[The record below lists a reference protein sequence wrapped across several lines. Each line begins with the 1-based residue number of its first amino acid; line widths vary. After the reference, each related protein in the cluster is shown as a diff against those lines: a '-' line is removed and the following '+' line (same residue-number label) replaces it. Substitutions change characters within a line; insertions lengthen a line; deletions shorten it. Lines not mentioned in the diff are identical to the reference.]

1 MAGYRNSRIS
11 EDMKRE
17 ICALIR
23 ELKDPRVKDCM
34 LSVVKADVS
43 GDLSY
48 CKVYISAM
56 EGMEAARTAVKG
68 LQSAQGYVRREL
80 GHALKLRHVPEL
92 RFVADDSIEY
102 SARIARKIHEL
113 EKEDDGRE

>member
-1 MAGYRNSRIS
+1 MAGYRNSRME
-11 EDMKRE
+11 EDLKRE

-34 LSVVKADVS
+34 LSVVKTDLS

-56 EGMEAARTAVKG
+56 EGLDSASGFMRHELSNRLHLRRCPELKFIPDNSIE
-68 LQSAQGYVRREL
+68 QSA
-80 GHALKLRHVPEL
+80 H
-92 RFVADDSIEY
+92 I
-102 SARIARKIHEL
+102 ARIIEDL
-113 EKEDDGRE
+113 EDK

>member
-56 EGMEAARTAVKG
+56 EGLDRGKEAVKG
-68 LQSAQGYVRREL
+68 LQSAAGYMRHELSNRLHLRRC
-80 GHALKLRHVPEL
+80 PEL
-92 RFVADDSIEY
+92 KFIPDDSIEH
-102 SARIARKIHEL
+102 SAQTTRML
-113 EKEDDGRE
+113 EDLEGEA